1 MSFNIFKR
9 KSSSSTNDN
18 LLNAITVMATAD
30 TAQSYRDFYAAI
42 LKSILLLARENNA
55 PSPIL
60 LEDPSGK
67 VILPVFTDLERLK
80 KVFPDARQSSM
91 MSAPDIFNIAL
102 KNSIYRVNI
111 NPEYGPGGFLERYEL
126 EALAKGEIPELRT
139 AAEPSL
145 GEPNFIPT
153 GNPKLPPQEVLDKMT
168 ETAYSLLKIEPS
180 IDEGYIILTKS
191 DKGESRLTIALH
203 FNNSANED
211 DKAAFSQRF
220 VLPIEAIIGKQL
232 NLLWLEGERYK
243 AVKSVVE
250 PFYKREAK

>member
-111 NPEYGPGGFLERYEL
+111 NPDIEQPFFAQYHDL
-126 EALAKGEIPELRT
+126 LRM
-139 AAEPSL
+139 AWCRS
-145 GEPNFIPT
+145 
-153 GNPKLPPQEVLDKMT
+153 
-168 ETAYSLLKIEPS
+168 Y
-180 IDEGYIILTKS
+180 
-191 DKGESRLTIALH
+191 
-203 FNNSANED
+203 
-211 DKAAFSQRF
+211 
-220 VLPIEAIIGKQL
+220 
-232 NLLWLEGERYK
+232 
-243 AVKSVVE
+243 
-250 PFYKREAK
+250 